1 MERMSER
8 EMAASVCSVAQN
20 LGFEVQIEPSARW
33 WRIPSRNYLVP
44 ISFGGAARPDLVVR
58 HKDRSAVVE
67 LKNRGVLFGG
77 VEQVIQ
83 YAEAFKAAGVLCMLD
98 NVIQEVPAGVARY
111 ADEENVLICPIS
123 EIGEVLWG
131 LLGQPDTQTGQ
142 AARS

>member
-1 MERMSER
+1 MERMTES

-20 LGFEVQIEPSARW
+20 LGYEVQIEPATRR
-33 WRIPSRNYLVP
+33 WRIQSRNYLVP
-44 ISFGGAARPDLVVR
+44 ISFGGAARPDLVVK

-83 YAEAFKAAGVLCMLD
+83 HAEAFKAAGVLCMLD
-98 NVIQEVPAGVARY
+98 NVIQDVPASVAEY
-111 ADEENVLICPIS
+111 ANEENVVICPIS
-123 EIGEVLWG
+123 EIGEVLRR
-131 LLGQPDTQTGQ
+131 LLGQPDTQTEQ